1 MSATGAKRAK
11 KIGLA
16 AAGSNRCDRKSVYS
30 IDCAKQVVSVRF
42 TENLTFTEIENYA
55 LALRADA
62 QFDPSFSEIAD
73 LRAVTDVALS
83 TSDLMALAD
92 RIDPFS
98 PRANRAF
105 VAQGLAQIN
114 AAQLHH
120 ILRPEAGNV
129 RVFFSIEE
137 AETWIAARTS
147 GTNTTRH
154 Q

>member
-11 KIGLA
+11 RIGLA
-16 AAGSNRCDRKSVYS
+16 AVGLNRRDRKSVYS
-30 IDCAKQVVSVRF
+30 INCAKQMVSVRF
-42 TENLTFTEIENYA
+42 IENLTFTEIENYA
-55 LALRADA
+55 LALRSDA
-62 QFDPSFSEIAD
+62 QFDPSFSEIVD

-137 AETWIAARTS
+137 AETWIGSRTS
-147 GTNTTRH
+147 GTDKTRD

>member
-11 KIGLA
+11 RTSLA
-16 AAGSNRCDRKSVYS
+16 PAASNRCDRKFVYS
-30 IDCAKQVVSVRF
+30 IDCAKQIVSVRF
-42 TENLTFTEIENYA
+42 AENLTVTEIENYV

-62 QFDPSFSEIAD
+62 QFDPSFSEIVD

-137 AETWIAARTS
+137 AETWIEARTS
-147 GTNTTRH
+147 GTNTTRD